1 MTREQAKANL
11 IELGISEP
19 SDEQVT
25 NYLNKV
31 NSETKKEKDRA
42 DKLKEKAEK
51 ADELQKR
58 LDEIDQEN
66 MSEKEKAEKA
76 LETANS
82 RIAELE
88 KAQTISTRKADVINK
103 FKVNAE
109 QADKIVKE
117 DGSLDMDV
125 LGQII
130 SEKETAAAEAKEQ
143 EIANK
148 SGNPGGGSGGEG
160 GDEKSSAEKIAEK
173 LYGKGDNSENSVL
186 SHYIE
191 N

>member
-1 MTREQAKANL
+1 MTREQAKNNL
-11 IELGISEP
+11 VAFGIEEP
-19 SDEQVT
+19 SEEQIT
-25 NYLNKV
+25 NYLNQV

-42 DKLKEKAEK
+42 DKFKEKADR
-51 ADELQKR
+51 ADDLQKQ
-58 LDEIDQEN
+58 LDEIDQQN

-76 LETANS
+76 LETANN

-88 KAQTISTRKADVINK
+88 KAQTVASRKSDVIDK
-103 FKVNAE
+103 FKVTAE
-109 QADKIVKE
+109 QANQIVKE

-130 SEKETAAAEAKEQ
+130 SDKETAAAEAKEK
-143 EIANK
+143 EIADK
-148 SGNPGGGSGGEG
+148 SGNPGGGSGSGS
-160 GDEKSSAEKIAEK
+160 GDDKSTAEQIATK
-173 LYGKGDNSENSVL
+173 LYGKSDDKSQSVL